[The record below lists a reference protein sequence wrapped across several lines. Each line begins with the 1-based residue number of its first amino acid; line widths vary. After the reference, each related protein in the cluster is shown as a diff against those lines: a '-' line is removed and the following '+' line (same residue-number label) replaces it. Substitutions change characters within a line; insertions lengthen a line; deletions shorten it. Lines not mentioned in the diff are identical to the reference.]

1 MFGHKFCSLGD
12 MISDERSFRLTTKI
26 ELVEVRELTEST
38 DWFLPFHLLH
48 LASRINGL
56 CPVSV
61 PSKRIDS
68 GYPLLTLHWDFTQIS
83 GLGVD
88 NFHGKG
94 TWGADKG
101 GDARQEMRILP
112 LV

>member
-48 LASRINGL
+48 PFL
-56 CPVSV
+56 CLMEHEQQPGI
-61 PSKRIDS
+61 PSSGRRRKR
-68 GYPLLTLHWDFTQIS
+68 T
-83 GLGVD
+83 
-88 NFHGKG
+88 
-94 TWGADKG
+94 
-101 GDARQEMRILP
+101 
-112 LV
+112 